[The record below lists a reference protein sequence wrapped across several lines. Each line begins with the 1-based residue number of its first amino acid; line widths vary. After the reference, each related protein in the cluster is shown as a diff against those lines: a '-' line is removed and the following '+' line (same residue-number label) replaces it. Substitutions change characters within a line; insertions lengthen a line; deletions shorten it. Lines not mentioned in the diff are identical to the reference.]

1 MTTTTTN
8 YYEGLFL
15 LPQSAGSDLGAAAEL
30 VKALLDKVGAE
41 TISFRKWD
49 ERRLAYEI
57 KGNKRGL
64 YFLCYFKVEGSQ
76 IAALDRQ
83 CLLSEG
89 VLRHMVTRA
98 DHLTLEQMQSVDA
111 QQELADEIKLR
122 AEQAKDKTSASTS
135 IVDRED
141 VKAEEAPKEAPAEA
155 PAAAAEESAEAV
167 SAEPAVEG
175 ESA

>member
-1 MTTTTTN
+1 MLTNKLLQSSHHPPNNKKTTTHTHFRPPRTHTN
-8 YYEGLFL
+8 TRTLLF
-15 LPQSAGSDLGAAAEL
+15 
-30 VKALLDKVGAE
+30 
-41 TISFRKWD
+41 
-49 ERRLAYEI
+49 
-57 KGNKRGL
+57 
-64 YFLCYFKVEGSQ
+64 
-76 IAALDRQ
+76 
-83 CLLSEG
+83 
-89 VLRHMVTRA
+89 
-98 DHLTLEQMQSVDA
+98 EQMQSVDA